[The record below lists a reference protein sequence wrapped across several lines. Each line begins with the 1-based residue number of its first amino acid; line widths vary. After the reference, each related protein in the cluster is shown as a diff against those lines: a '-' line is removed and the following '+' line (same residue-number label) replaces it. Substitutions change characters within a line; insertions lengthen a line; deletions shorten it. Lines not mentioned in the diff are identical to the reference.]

1 MNNRREHQ
9 MNTKSITFTML
20 MGLLTTVTLAGSI
33 IIIFVLFGPQGFV
46 KPGLVFK
53 PAGSILLLGFPPI
66 GGALWGWGIASLMK
80 AEVKPLIKTGAL
92 TWTIWL
98 FIVFFITGVIGTF
111 SLIDLPNDHYEYLVV
126 FLPAAGL
133 AAALP
138 ARVMTG
144 KLRLDN
150 LKKNIGIYT
159 GIAAALGFLVV
170 GLILQLGFGWEV
182 GRPVYGSHS
191 MPTILQWCCLGAA
204 LAGGMAMGWV
214 LAKSNED
221 ENAK

>member
-1 MNNRREHQ
+1 
-9 MNTKSITFTML
+9 MNTKSVTFIIL
-20 MGLLTTVTLAGSI
+20 MGLLTALTLAGSI

-53 PAGSILLLGFPPI
+53 PAGSILFLGFPPI

-98 FIVFFITGVIGTF
+98 FIFFGITGVIGTY
-111 SLIDLPNDHYEYLVV
+111 SLIDLPINTHYEYLVI

-138 ARVMTG
+138 ARVMIG
-144 KLRLDN
+144 KLGLDN
-150 LKKNIGIYT
+150 SKKNIGINI
-159 GIAAALGFLVV
+159 GVAAALGFLAV
-170 GLILQLGFGWEV
+170 GLILQFGFGWEV

-191 MPTILQWCCLGAA
+191 MTKILQWCCLGAA

-214 LAKSNED
+214 LAKSNEQ
-221 ENAK
+221 

>member
-9 MNTKSITFTML
+9 MNKKSITFTML

-46 KPGLVFK
+46 KSGLAFM
-53 PAGSILLLGFPPI
+53 PAGSFLFLGFPLI
-66 GGALWGWGIASLMK
+66 GGALWGWGIAYLMK
-80 AEVKPLIKTGAL
+80 AEAKPLIKTGAL

-98 FIVFFITGVIGTF
+98 FIFFVITGVIGTF
-111 SLIDLPNDHYEYLVV
+111 SLIDLPNAQYQYLVV

-133 AAALP
+133 AAAFP
-138 ARVMTG
+138 ARVMIG
-144 KLRLDN
+144 KLRLYN
-150 LKKNIGIYT
+150 LEKNISIIT
-159 GIAAALGFLVV
+159 GVAAALGFLVV

-191 MPTILQWCCLGAA
+191 MPTILQLCCLGAA